1 MESHNEKNKE
11 DNNYI
16 NDDKEEKEK
25 NKELEYFFNIAKIS
39 KNKEEVFR
47 KK

>member
-1 MESHNEKNKE
+1 MEYEENKE

-25 NKELEYFFNIAKIS
+25 NMNL
-39 KNKEEVFR
+39 KNERIRIFI
-47 KK
+47 

>member
-1 MESHNEKNKE
+1 MEYEENKE

-25 NKELEYFFNIAKIS
+25 NICSENERIRIFI
-39 KNKEEVFR
+39 
-47 KK
+47 

>member
-1 MESHNEKNKE
+1 MEYDKE

-25 NKELEYFFNIAKIS
+25 NMNLENERIRIFI
-39 KNKEEVFR
+39 
-47 KK
+47 

>member
-25 NKELEYFFNIAKIS
+25 NMNLENERIRIFF
-39 KNKEEVFR
+39 
-47 KK
+47 

>member
-1 MESHNEKNKE
+1 MEYEENNE

-25 NKELEYFFNIAKIS
+25 NMNLENERIRIFI
-39 KNKEEVFR
+39 
-47 KK
+47 

>member
-1 MESHNEKNKE
+1 MEYDKE

-25 NKELEYFFNIAKIS
+25 NMNL
-39 KNKEEVFR
+39 KNERIRIFI
-47 KK
+47 

>member
-25 NKELEYFFNIAKIS
+25 NMNLENERIRIFI
-39 KNKEEVFR
+39 
-47 KK
+47 

>member
-1 MESHNEKNKE
+1 MEYEENKE

-25 NKELEYFFNIAKIS
+25 KMNLENERIRIFI
-39 KNKEEVFR
+39 
-47 KK
+47 

>member
-1 MESHNEKNKE
+1 MEYEENKE

-25 NKELEYFFNIAKIS
+25 NVTL
-39 KNKEEVFR
+39 KNERIRIFI
-47 KK
+47 

>member
-1 MESHNEKNKE
+1 MEYEENKE

-25 NKELEYFFNIAKIS
+25 NMNLENERIRIFI
-39 KNKEEVFR
+39 
-47 KK
+47 

>member
-1 MESHNEKNKE
+1 MEYDKE

-25 NKELEYFFNIAKIS
+25 NMNLENERIRILI
-39 KNKEEVFR
+39 
-47 KK
+47 